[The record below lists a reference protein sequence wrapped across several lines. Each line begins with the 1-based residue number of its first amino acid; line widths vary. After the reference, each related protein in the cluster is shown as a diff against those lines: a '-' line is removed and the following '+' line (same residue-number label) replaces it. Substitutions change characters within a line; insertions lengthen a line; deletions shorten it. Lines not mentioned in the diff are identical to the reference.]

1 MPESAQNDLI
11 HRLRKGERQALE
23 EFYDQYS
30 PVVLSVCMR
39 YLNSREDAEDVM
51 HDSLLKIL
59 KGIEKFDPRFSGSF
73 EVWMR
78 RIAANTSLNFLR
90 VKHLQQPLSRWQ
102 SETIADNDNDSEDYL
117 PDEID
122 PVSAVGMIGELPDG
136 YRMVLNLYVFEDYSH
151 KEIAS
156 QLGIT
161 ESTSKSQLSKA
172 RALLRKKLQKY
183 CNLNQVAKL

>member
-1 MPESAQNDLI
+1 MPESAENDLI
-11 HRLRKGERQALE
+11 HRLRQGERPAME

-39 YLNSREDAEDVM
+39 YLNSREDAEDMM
-51 HDSLLKIL
+51 HDALLKIL
-59 KGIEKFDPRFSGSF
+59 KGIGKFDARFSGSF

-90 VKHLQQPLSRWQ
+90 AKHLQQPVSRWQ
-102 SETIADNDNDSEDYL
+102 TENIVDDTGDPEDYL

-122 PVSAVGMIGELPDG
+122 PAVALGMIGELPDG

-151 KEIAS
+151 KQIAR
-156 QLGIT
+156 QLGIS
-161 ESTSKSQLSKA
+161 ENTSKSQLSKA

-183 CNLNQVAKL
+183 CNLNQVAK